1 MVGVLKV
8 MDKSFFEEVYNKLFK
23 KQAPKQPVV
32 TELLKRSEKELNE
45 YISWKQSTG
54 RGLLIDD
61 FDRAYHLKKQ
71 QIESAMKVHILD
83 SQYANGFAITFNE
96 LFTPTN
102 FKFLFDYFKD
112 QVLAMGYKLA
122 QGDRRISDKDSY
134 EETIEKWYLKPQTGD
149 FGKELIDQR
158 YGNVIIEFV
167 SVNRKPSYMRLMAN
181 VYQDRLYAKA
191 EPFEEL
197 FNNLVSN

>member
-1 MVGVLKV
+1 
-8 MDKSFFEEVYNKLFK
+8 MDRSFFEDVYNKLFK
-23 KQAPKQPVV
+23 KQPPKQPVV
-32 TELLKRSEKELNE
+32 TELLKRSERELAAYAAWE
-45 YISWKQSTG
+45 SSSARKH
-54 RGLLIDD
+54 LIEDL
-61 FDRAYHLKKQ
+61 DRAYHLKRQ

-83 SQYANGFAITFNE
+83 SQYANGFAITYNQ
-96 LFTPTN
+96 LFTPAN

-112 QVLAMGYKLA
+112 QVLSMGYKLA
-122 QGDRRISDKDSY
+122 QGDRRISDKETY
-134 EETIEKWYLKPQTGD
+134 EETIEKWYLKPQTSD
-149 FGKELIDQR
+149 FDQEQIDQR

-167 SVNRKPSYMRLMAN
+167 SVNRNPSYMRLMAN